1 MGMEFMDLEAVR
13 SLALALP
20 EVTEA
25 PHFNFGS
32 FRVRGK
38 IFITVPPEATHLH
51 VFVSE
56 TDREQALALHPDIV
70 EKLLWGGK
78 VVGLRLALAKAPAY
92 VVTELVTQAWRNK
105 APPKL
110 RAQAGQ

>member
-1 MGMEFMDLEAVR
+1 MDLEAVR

-32 FRVRGK
+32 FRVHGK

-105 APPKL
+105 APPRL